1 MKNGTGNI
9 SAILFDKDGTLL
21 DFDATWEPAYRET
34 SLFAARGDRTLADRL
49 LEETGMDLASGKSA
63 AGSLLAAGNSAEIA
77 AAWIA
82 CGADF
87 QEGALTADLDRVFVG
102 CMHDAATLPGI
113 PAAVETL
120 SETGFTLGVASSD
133 SEAAIRAFLAGTGL
147 APRFA
152 FVTGYDTGFGP
163 KPKPGMVHGF
173 AEATSLV
180 PDRIAVV
187 GDNTHDMEMAR
198 SAGAGLCIGVLTG
211 TSARHDLNAL
221 ADVVLDSV
229 ADLPAYLAGTPA

>member
-1 MKNGTGNI
+1 MNNGTGNI

-21 DFDATWEPAYRET
+21 DFDATWAPAYRET
-34 SLFAARGDRTLADRL
+34 SLHAARGDQALADKL
-49 LEETGMDLASGKSA
+49 LEQSGMDLTTGKSA

-87 QEGALTADLDRVFVG
+87 EEGVLTAELDRVFIS

-113 PAAVETL
+113 PEAVETL
-120 SETGFTLGVASSD
+120 SATGFTLGVASSD
-133 SEAAIRAFLAGTGL
+133 SEAAIRAFLAGTRL

-163 KPKPGMVHGF
+163 KPEPGMVHGF
-173 AEATSLV
+173 AEAAGLAA
-180 PDRIAVV
+180 DRIAVV
-187 GDNTHDMEMAR
+187 GDNTHDLEMAHA
-198 SAGAGLCIGVLTG
+198 AGAGLCIGVLTG
-211 TSARHDLNAL
+211 TSARRDLEHL
-221 ADVVLDSV
+221 ADAILDSV
-229 ADLPAYLAGTPA
+229 ADLPAYLTNR